1 MAREKE
7 QMAEKVLRAAA
18 QMMAGMILGGM
29 SPVVGRLGGRSIGTG
44 TATRILEGAA
54 SGTVADYP
62 KPNKFIYDVDYVAGA
77 PQNNAAYKGNPNPRA
92 MRMQT
97 IQEHNRALNKYIRP
111 GMNPLELRAAIE
123 KGKEEERNL
132 DSFWTDDSR
141 PRRNVRSSSSAV
153 SDVVINTDGTL
164 SIRFRDKGNWYTY
177 RGGADPYEAAMAAH
191 DLVTAPSLGKAINP
205 VNGWWSVGNNHQL
218 WKSSR
223 KRGKKV

>member
-18 QMMAGMILGGM
+18 SLMANMILGGM
-29 SPVVGRLGGRSIGTG
+29 SPVTGRLVGRSIGTG

-62 KPNKFIYDVDYVAGA
+62 TPNKFIYDVDYVPDAG
-77 PQNNAAYKGNPNPRA
+77 PQNNASYKRNPNPRA

-132 DSFWTDDSR
+132 DSFWTDDTH

-153 SDVVINTDGTL
+153 SNVHINPDGTL
-164 SIRFRDKGNWYTY
+164 SVRFGGKGKWYTY
-177 RGGADPYEAAMAAH
+177 AGGPDPYEAAMSAH
-191 DLVTAPSLGKAINP
+191 DLVTAPSLGKAINSKK
-205 VNGWWSVGNNHQL
+205 GWWAAQHKI
-218 WKSSR
+218 W
-223 KRGKKV
+223 

>member
-7 QMAEKVLRAAA
+7 KMAEMVLRAAA
-18 QMMAGMILGGM
+18 SMMAGMILGGM
-29 SPVVGRLGGRSIGTG
+29 SPVAGRLGGRSIGTG

-54 SGTVADYP
+54 SGTVTDYP
-62 KPNKFIYDVDYVAGA
+62 KPRKFIYDVDYIPGA
-77 PQNNAAYKGNPNPRA
+77 PQNNAAYKGNPNPAA

-153 SDVVINTDGTL
+153 SDVVINNDGTL
-164 SIRFRDKGNWYTY
+164 SIRFRNGGNWYTY
-177 RGGADPYEAAMAAH
+177 RGGADPYEAAMSAH
-191 DLVTAPSLGKAINP
+191 DLVTAPSLGKAINSE
-205 VNGWWSVGNNHQL
+205 NGWWSVGAHHQL

-223 KRGKKV
+223 KRGKKL

>member
-7 QMAEKVLRAAA
+7 KMAEKVLRAAA
-18 QMMAGMILGGM
+18 SIMASMILGGM
-29 SPVVGRLGGRSIGTG
+29 SPVAGRFGGRSIGTG

-62 KPNKFIYDVDYVAGA
+62 KPNKFTYDVNYVATSG
-77 PQNNAAYKGNPNPRA
+77 PQNNADYKRNPNPRA

-123 KGKEEERNL
+123 KGKEEERKL
-132 DSFWTDDSR
+132 DSFWTDDSS
-141 PRRNVRSSSSAV
+141 PRRPVRSSSSAV
-153 SDVVINTDGTL
+153 SNVVINPDGTL

-218 WKSSR
+218 WTK

>member
-7 QMAEKVLRAAA
+7 KMAEKVLRAAA
-18 QMMAGMILGGM
+18 SMMAGMILGGM
-29 SPVVGRLGGRSIGTG
+29 SPVVGRFGGRSIGTG

-54 SGTVADYP
+54 TGTVAKYP
-62 KPNKFIYDVDYVAGA
+62 KPNEFIYDVDYVAGA
-77 PQNNAAYKGNPNPRA
+77 PQNNAAYKSNPNPRA

-111 GMNPLELRAAIE
+111 GMDPMELRAAIE

-153 SDVVINTDGTL
+153 SDVHINPDGTL
-164 SIRFRDKGNWYTY
+164 SIRFRNGGNWYTY

-218 WKSSR
+218 WTKKS
-223 KRGKKV
+223 GKKV

>member
-7 QMAEKVLRAAA
+7 QMAEKVLRAAV

-29 SPVVGRLGGRSIGTG
+29 SPVVGQLGGRSIGTG
-44 TATRILEGAA
+44 TG
-54 SGTVADYP
+54 YP
-62 KPNKFIYDVDYVAGA
+62 KPNNKFTYDVDYVATNG
-77 PQNNAAYKGNPNPRA
+77 PQNNAEYKRNPNPRA

-97 IQEHNRALNKYIRP
+97 IQEHDRALNKYIRP
-111 GMNPLELRAAIE
+111 GMDPLELRAAIE
-123 KGKEEERNL
+123 KGKEEERKL

-141 PRRNVRSSSSAV
+141 PRRPVRSSSSAV
-153 SDVVINTDGTL
+153 SNVVINTDGTL

-218 WKSSR
+218 WTK

>member
-1 MAREKE
+1 MEREKE
-7 QMAEKVLRAAA
+7 KMAEKVLRAAA
-18 QMMAGMILGGM
+18 QMIAGMILGGM
-29 SPVVGRLGGRSIGTG
+29 SPVAGRLGGGSMGNG
-44 TATRILEGAA
+44 
-54 SGTVADYP
+54 YP
-62 KPNKFIYDVDYVAGA
+62 KPRKFVYDIDFKEVG
-77 PQNNAAYKGNPNPRA
+77 PNNNSEYRGNPNPRA

-97 IQEHNRALNKYIRP
+97 IQEHDRALNKYIRP
-111 GMNPLELRAAIE
+111 GMSPLELRAAIE
-123 KGKEEERNL
+123 KGKEEERKL

-164 SIRFRDKGNWYTY
+164 SIRFREKGNWYTY

-218 WKSSR
+218 WTKKS
-223 KRGKKV
+223 GKKV

>member
-7 QMAEKVLRAAA
+7 KMAEKVLLAAA

-29 SPVVGRLGGRSIGTG
+29 SPVAGRLGGRSIGTG

-54 SGTVADYP
+54 PRTVADYP
-62 KPNKFIYDVDYVAGA
+62 TPRKFVYDIDYKTVGPNY
-77 PQNNAAYKGNPNPRA
+77 NSEYKGNPNPAA

-111 GMNPLELRAAIE
+111 GMSPLELRAAIE
-123 KGKEEERNL
+123 KGKEEERKL

-141 PRRNVRSSSSAV
+141 PRRPVRSSSSAV
-153 SDVVINTDGTL
+153 SDVVINPDGTL

-218 WKSSR
+218 WTK

>member
-7 QMAEKVLRAAA
+7 KMAEKVLRAAA

-29 SPVVGRLGGRSIGTG
+29 SPVVGRFGGRYMGTG

-54 SGTVADYP
+54 PGTVADYP
-62 KPNKFIYDVDYVAGA
+62 KPRKFVYDIDYKEVG
-77 PQNNAAYKGNPNPRA
+77 PNYNSEYRGNPNPAA

-123 KGKEEERNL
+123 KGKEEERKL

-141 PRRNVRSSSSAV
+141 PRRPVRSSSSAV

-205 VNGWWSVGNNHQL
+205 VNGWWSVGNHHQL
-218 WKSSR
+218 WTKKS
-223 KRGKKV
+223 GKKV

>member
-1 MAREKE
+1 MESEKE
-7 QMAEKVLRAAA
+7 NRAEKVLRAVALMAA
-18 QMMAGMILGGM
+18 GIALGAGMA
-29 SPVVGRLGGRSIGTG
+29 PVAGRFVGRSIGNG

-62 KPNKFIYDVDYVAGA
+62 TPNKFIYDVNYVPGP

-123 KGKEEERNL
+123 KGKEEEQKL

-153 SDVVINTDGTL
+153 SDVHINPDGTL
-164 SIRFRDKGNWYTY
+164 SVRFGGKGKWYTY
-177 RGGADPYEAAMAAH
+177 AGGPDPYEAAMSAH
-191 DLVTAPSLGKAINP
+191 DLVTAPSLGQAINSKK
-205 VNGWWSVGNNHQL
+205 GWWAAQHKI
-218 WKSSR
+218 W
-223 KRGKKV
+223 

>member
-1 MAREKE
+1 MASEKE
-7 QMAEKVLRAAA
+7 KMAEKVLRAAA
-18 QMMAGMILGGM
+18 SMMANMVLAGM
-29 SPVVGRLGGRSIGTG
+29 SPVAGRFVGRSMGTG

-54 SGTVADYP
+54 PGTVSDYP
-62 KPNKFIYDVDYVAGA
+62 TPNKFIYDVDYVAGA

-97 IQEHNRALNKYIRP
+97 IQEHNRALNRYVRP

-153 SDVVINTDGTL
+153 SDVHINPDGTL
-164 SIRFRDKGNWYTY
+164 SVRFGGKGKWYTY
-177 RGGADPYEAAMAAH
+177 AGGPNPYEAAMSAH
-191 DLVTAPSLGKAINP
+191 DLVTAPSLGQAINSKK
-205 VNGWWSVGNNHQL
+205 GWWAAQHKI
-218 WKSSR
+218 W
-223 KRGKKV
+223 